1 MIVGIGSDL
10 TDIRR
15 IDKTL
20 SRFGDRFISRIFT
33 EVERTRSER
42 KQDRAA
48 SYAKRFAAKE
58 ACAKALG
65 TGLKRGVFW
74 RDMGVVNLRSG
85 QPTMALTGGAATR
98 LAELLPPGTRGA
110 IHLSLTDD
118 HPYAQA
124 FVIIEAL
131 SASEPEPVAHAP
143 ARAAAKP

>member
-1 MIVGIGSDL
+1 LIVGIGSDL
-10 TDIRR
+10 CDIRR
-15 IDKTL
+15 VDKTL
-20 SRFGDRFISRIFT
+20 ERFGERFTQRIFT
-33 EVERTRSER
+33 EIERTRSER
-42 KQDRAA
+42 KGDRAA

-58 ACAKALG
+58 ACSKALG

-98 LAELLPPGTRGA
+98 LAELIPEGMSPR

-124 FVIIEAL
+124 FVIIEA
-131 SASEPEPVAHAP
+131 VAT
-143 ARAAAKP
+143 